1 MLSRGEIALR
11 LSSGLILRGL
21 EKARDQCADTGIRKL
36 IEAWIE
42 EQKHKLAFGK
52 NPN

>member
-11 LSSGLILRGL
+11 LSSGLILRGP
-21 EKARDQCADTGIRKL
+21 EKARDQCADTGIRTL
-36 IEAWIE
+36 IEAWI